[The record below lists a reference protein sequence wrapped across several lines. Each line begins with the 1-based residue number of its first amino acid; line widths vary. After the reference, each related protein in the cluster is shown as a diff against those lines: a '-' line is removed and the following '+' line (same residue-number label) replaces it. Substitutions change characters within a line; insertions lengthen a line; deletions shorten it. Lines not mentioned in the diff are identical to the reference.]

1 MADLQSGLSLIIE
14 TLLLR
19 EGREKKNLLKFSIYI
34 VK

>member
-19 EGREKKNLLKFSIYI
+19 EGREKKNLLKLSIYI